1 MTKCITIGDRVYLA
15 NAIAGEPGVVVR
27 ITGLTGYV
35 TWPDM
40 PEITE
45 PTKHKLDTLVVDEGF
60 IARSNLDF
68 ETAAA

>member
-1 MTKCITIGDRVYLA
+1 MDASIKVGDRVYLA

-27 ITGLTGYV
+27 VSGRTGYV

-60 IARSNLDF
+60 VARSNLDF

>member
-1 MTKCITIGDRVYLA
+1 MDASIKVGDRVYLA

-60 IARSNLDF
+60 VARSNLDF